1 MWWRC
6 LVVSCGGAPRARSCP
21 VVHGAPF
28 ALACGPDMPHR
39 PVVTGVERRSPPGE
53 RPSMHLTRPSLA
65 DLGLRSDARA
75 RSMRTNTSNTL
86 VLFSHS
92 TDHHARGAL
101 LTFVKLE
108 NQRAMSITSARHAS
122 RQHGRLQPCTAREP
136 PRTPQKLSP
145 PNVEGKSLRC
155 TYLHQTSSKK
165 THMPMFST
173 SSCTEICLRVQR
185 KSCACCVADV
195 HRSWAD
201 ASHAQQ
207 TQVKARKSVSNS
219 PSVYAS

>member
-1 MWWRC
+1 MTIRPQE
-6 LVVSCGGAPRARSCP
+6 VVRGWCGGCVVCGWRWCGTRRGGEVVCGGVVWWCRVVERLRARSCP

-28 ALACGPDMPHR
+28 TLACGPDMPHR
-39 PVVTGVERRSPPGE
+39 PVVTGVERRSPPRE
-53 RPSMHLTRPSLA
+53 RPSMHLTRLSLA
-65 DLGLRSDARA
+65 GLGLRSDARA

-136 PRTPQKLSP
+136 PRTPQKHSP
-145 PNVEGKSLRC
+145 PNVER
-155 TYLHQTSSKK
+155 Q
-165 THMPMFST
+165 
-173 SSCTEICLRVQR
+173 
-185 KSCACCVADV
+185 
-195 HRSWAD
+195 
-201 ASHAQQ
+201 
-207 TQVKARKSVSNS
+207 
-219 PSVYAS
+219 